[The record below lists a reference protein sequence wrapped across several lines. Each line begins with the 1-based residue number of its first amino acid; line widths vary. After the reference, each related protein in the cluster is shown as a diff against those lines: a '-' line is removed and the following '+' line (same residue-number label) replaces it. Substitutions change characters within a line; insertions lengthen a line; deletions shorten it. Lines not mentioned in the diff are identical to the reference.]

1 MGIKIKI
8 IVIRKFQNC
17 LATYLELFFYPKV
30 IIILLSINVI
40 ISTPL
45 NLHSLKDQSFGRSSG
60 YICTSLSPK
69 RYDGFKRMSQTGLTK
84 SEGRR

>member
-1 MGIKIKI
+1 MLLRKLSTTHSDTFHLSLSFTMISEDISKNGDV

-40 ISTPL
+40 ISTPYDL
-45 NLHSLKDQSFGRSSG
+45 
-60 YICTSLSPK
+60 TSCGP
-69 RYDGFKRMSQTGLTK
+69 FH
-84 SEGRR
+84 